1 MADEDTEVLDEEFA
15 EGEAQG
21 DGEGDGEGE
30 GEDGAPKR
38 KKLLFII
45 LAVVLLG
52 GGGGA
57 FFFLKGGHKADAKVE
72 VPAVPP
78 IYVNLDP
85 PFVVNFE
92 AESMVRFLQI
102 TISVMTR
109 DPPTEELLKKN
120 DPRIRNDLLMLLGNQ
135 KYEAISTREGKEKL
149 QAGSLGVVR
158 AVVKAAGGEPDKV
171 EALYFTAFVM
181 Q

>member
-1 MADEDTEVLDEEFA
+1 MADEDSEVLDEEVV
-15 EGEAQG
+15 
-21 DGEGDGEGE
+21 EGE
-30 GEDGAPKR
+30 GEEAPPKS

-57 FFFLKGGHKADAKVE
+57 WFFLKGGDHKAGAKAE
-72 VPAVPP
+72 VPALPP

-92 AESMVRFLQI
+92 AESMVRFLQV
-102 TISVMTR
+102 TISIMTR
-109 DPPTEELLKKN
+109 DPPTSDVLKKN
-120 DPRIRNDLLMLLGNQ
+120 DPRMRNDLLMLLGGQ
-135 KYEAISTREGKEKL
+135 RYDTISTREGKEKL
-149 QAGSLGVVR
+149 QAQSLEAVR
-158 AVVKAAGGEPDKV
+158 AVVKSAGGDADKV

>member
-1 MADEDTEVLDEEFA
+1 MADEEEIQEDEA
-15 EGEAQG
+15 VEGE
-21 DGEGDGEGE
+21 EGE
-30 GEDGAPKR
+30 EGAPKS

-45 LAVVLLG
+45 IAAVLLAG
-52 GGGGA
+52 GAGA
-57 FFFLKGGHKADAKVE
+57 FFFLKGGDAKAE
-72 VPAVPP
+72 AKKEAVILPP

-92 AESMVRFLQI
+92 AEAAVRFLQV
-102 TISVMTR
+102 TVSVMTR
-109 DPPTEELLKKN
+109 EAHIEEILKKN

-135 KYEAISTREGKEKL
+135 KYDTISTREGKEKL
-149 QAGSLGVVR
+149 QANALEAVR
-158 AVVKAAGGEPDKV
+158 AVVKSAGGEPEKI

>member
-1 MADEDTEVLDEEFA
+1 MADEEEFVDDEA
-15 EGEAQG
+15 VEGE
-21 DGEGDGEGE
+21 EGAEE
-30 GEDGAPKR
+30 APKS

-52 GGGGA
+52 GGAGA
-57 FFFLKGGHKADAKVE
+57 FFFLKGGHKEE
-72 VPAVPP
+72 VKAEAPIVAP

-92 AESMVRFLQI
+92 AEAAVRFLQVTVSI
-102 TISVMTR
+102 MTR
-109 DPPTEELLKKN
+109 DPHIQELLKSN
-120 DPRIRNDLLMLLGNQ
+120 DPRIRNDLLMLLSSQ
-135 KYEAISTREGKEKL
+135 KYDAISTREGKEKL
-149 QAGSLGVVR
+149 QTESLEAVR
-158 AVVKAAGGEPDKV
+158 TVVKGAGGEPAKI

>member
-1 MADEDTEVLDEEFA
+1 MADEEEVLEEEA
-15 EGEAQG
+15 VEGE
-21 DGEGDGEGE
+21 EGE
-30 GEDGAPKR
+30 EGAPKS

-45 LAVVLLG
+45 IAAVLVAG
-52 GGGGA
+52 GAGA
-57 FFFLKGGHKADAKVE
+57 FFFLKGGDAKPDAKKE
-72 VPAVPP
+72 AVVLPP

-92 AESMVRFLQI
+92 AEAAVRFLQV
-102 TISVMTR
+102 TVSVMTR
-109 DPPTEELLKKN
+109 EPHVEEILKKN

-135 KYEAISTREGKEKL
+135 KYDTISTREGKEKL
-149 QAGSLGVVR
+149 QADSLEAVR
-158 AVVKAAGGEPDKV
+158 AVVKSAGGEPEKI

>member
-1 MADEDTEVLDEEFA
+1 MADEDEVSEDEA
-15 EGEAQG
+15 VEGE
-21 DGEGDGEGE
+21 EGA
-30 GEDGAPKR
+30 EDAPKS

-52 GGGGA
+52 GGGAGA
-57 FFFLKGGHKADAKVE
+57 FFMLKGGDDHKTAAKKEE
-72 VPAVPP
+72 VVVPP

-92 AESMVRFLQI
+92 AEAAVRFLQV
-102 TISVMTR
+102 TVSVMTR
-109 DPPTEELLKKN
+109 DPHIQEMLKNN
-120 DPRIRNDLLMLLGNQ
+120 DPRIRNDLLMLLSNQ
-135 KYEAISTREGKEKL
+135 KYDAISTREGKEKL
-149 QAGSLGVVR
+149 QTQSLEAVR
-158 AVVKAAGGEPDKV
+158 AVVKSAGGEPEKL

>member
-1 MADEDTEVLDEEFA
+1 MADEDFA
-15 EGEAQG
+15 E
-21 DGEGDGEGE
+21 DGEEGVEGE
-30 GEDGAPKR
+30 EAPPKS

-52 GGGGA
+52 GAGGA
-57 FFFLKGGHKADAKVE
+57 FFFLKGGKHADAKAAAPVL
-72 VPAVPP
+72 PP

-92 AESMVRFLQI
+92 AEAMVRFLQV
-102 TISVMTR
+102 TVSVMTR
-109 DPPTEELLKKN
+109 DPQIADELKKN

-135 KYEAISTREGKEKL
+135 KYQTISTLEGKTDL
-149 QAGSLGVVR
+149 QKRSLEAVRSVVQS
-158 AVVKAAGGEPDKV
+158 AGGQSEKV

>member
-1 MADEDTEVLDEEFA
+1 MADEEEIQEDEA
-15 EGEAQG
+15 VEGE
-21 DGEGDGEGE
+21 EGE
-30 GEDGAPKR
+30 EGAPKS

-45 LAVVLLG
+45 IAAVLLAG
-52 GGGGA
+52 GAGA
-57 FFFLKGGHKADAKVE
+57 FFFLKGGDAKAE
-72 VPAVPP
+72 AKKEAVILPP

-92 AESMVRFLQI
+92 AEAAVRFLQV
-102 TISVMTR
+102 TVSVMTR
-109 DPPTEELLKKN
+109 EVHIEEVLKKN

-135 KYEAISTREGKEKL
+135 KYDTISTREGKEKL
-149 QAGSLGVVR
+149 QANALEAVR
-158 AVVKAAGGEPDKV
+158 AVVKSAGGEPEKI

>member
-1 MADEDTEVLDEEFA
+1 MADEDTEILDEEIV
-15 EGEAQG
+15 EGE
-21 DGEGDGEGE
+21 EGE
-30 GEDGAPKR
+30 EAPPKS

-57 FFFLKGGHKADAKVE
+57 WFFLKGDSHKAEAKAV
-72 VPAVPP
+72 VPALPP

-102 TISVMTR
+102 TVSIMTR
-109 DPPTEELLKKN
+109 DPHTEELVKKN

-135 KYEAISTREGKEKL
+135 HYDTISTREGKENL
-149 QAGSLGVVR
+149 QAQSLESVR
-158 AVVKAAGGEPDKV
+158 TVVKGAGGESEKV

>member
-1 MADEDTEVLDEEFA
+1 MADDDTEILDEEVV
-15 EGEAQG
+15 
-21 DGEGDGEGE
+21 EGE
-30 GEDGAPKR
+30 GEEEAPPKSR
-38 KKLLFII
+38 KLLFII

-57 FFFLKGGHKADAKVE
+57 WFFLSGGKSDAKVAAP
-72 VPAVPP
+72 VLPP

-92 AESMVRFLQI
+92 AESMVRFLQV

-109 DPPTEELLKKN
+109 DAPTSEVLKKN

-135 KYEAISTREGKEKL
+135 PYDAISTREGKEKL
-149 QAGSLGVVR
+149 QAQSLESVR
-158 AVVKAAGGEPDKV
+158 AVVASAGGEAGKV

>member
-1 MADEDTEVLDEEFA
+1 MADEDSEVLDEEIV
-15 EGEAQG
+15 E
-21 DGEGDGEGE
+21 GEGE
-30 GEDGAPKR
+30 GEEAPPKS

-57 FFFLKGGHKADAKVE
+57 WFFLKGGDKASTKAV
-72 VPAVPP
+72 VPALPP

-92 AESMVRFLQI
+92 ADSMVRFLQV
-102 TISVMTR
+102 TVSLMTR
-109 DPPTEELLKKN
+109 DAPTAEILKKD

-135 KYEAISTREGKEKL
+135 KYETISTREGKEEL
-149 QAGSLGVVR
+149 QARSLESVR
-158 AVVKAAGGEPDKV
+158 AVVASAGGEAAKV

>member
-1 MADEDTEVLDEEFA
+1 MADEETEVLEE
-15 EGEAQG
+15 EAV
-21 DGEGDGEGE
+21 EGEGE
-30 GEDGAPKR
+30 GEEAPPKS
-38 KKLLFII
+38 KKLIFII

-57 FFFLKGGHKADAKVE
+57 WFFLKGGHKAEAKVE
-72 VPAVPP
+72 APVLPP

-102 TISVMTR
+102 TVSLMTR
-109 DPPTEELLKKN
+109 DLHTEEVLKKN

-135 KYEAISTREGKEKL
+135 QYDAISTREGKEKL
-149 QAGSLGVVR
+149 QAASLEAVR
-158 AVVKAAGGEPDKV
+158 TVVKSAGGEPEKV

>member
-1 MADEDTEVLDEEFA
+1 MADEDDIE
-15 EGEAQG
+15 EGEEGA
-21 DGEGDGEGE
+21 GEEGAE
-30 GEDGAPKR
+30 GAPKS

-45 LAVVLLG
+45 IAVVLLAG
-52 GGGGA
+52 GAGA
-57 FFFLKGGHKADAKVE
+57 FFFLKGGAHKEEAKKEE
-72 VPAVPP
+72 VVVPP

-92 AESMVRFLQI
+92 AEAAVRFLQV
-102 TISVMTR
+102 TVSVMTR
-109 DPPTEELLKKN
+109 DIHIQELLKNN

-135 KYEAISTREGKEKL
+135 KYESISTRAGKEKL
-149 QAGSLGVVR
+149 QAESLAAVR
-158 AVVKAAGGEPDKV
+158 AVVKSAGGEPEKI

>member
-1 MADEDTEVLDEEFA
+1 MADDEDEIEEGEEA
-15 EGEAQG
+15 EGE
-21 DGEGDGEGE
+21 EGAE
-30 GEDGAPKR
+30 GAPKS

-45 LAVVLLG
+45 IAVVLLG
-52 GGGGA
+52 GGAGA
-57 FFFLKGGHKADAKVE
+57 FFFLKGGAPKEAVKKEE
-72 VPAVPP
+72 VVVPP

-92 AESMVRFLQI
+92 AEAAVRFLQV
-102 TISVMTR
+102 TVSVMTR
-109 DPPTEELLKKN
+109 DIHIQELLKNN

-135 KYEAISTREGKEKL
+135 KYETISTREGKEKL
-149 QAGSLGVVR
+149 QAESLAAIR
-158 AVVKAAGGEPDKV
+158 AIVKSAGGEPEKI

>member
-1 MADEDTEVLDEEFA
+1 MVDEDTEFQDEEIA
-15 EGEAQG
+15 
-21 DGEGDGEGE
+21 EGE
-30 GEDGAPKR
+30 GEDEEAPPR
-38 KKLLFII
+38 SKKLLFII
-45 LAVVLLG
+45 LAVVLLAG

-57 FFFLKGGHKADAKVE
+57 WFFLKGGPKADAKVE
-72 VPAVPP
+72 APVLPP

-92 AESMVRFLQI
+92 AQDMVRFLQV
-102 TISVMTR
+102 TISIMTR
-109 DPPTEELLKKN
+109 DAHVEEVLKKN

-135 KYEAISTREGKEKL
+135 KYETISTREGKEGL
-149 QAGSLGVVR
+149 QAKSLESVR
-158 AVVKAAGGEPDKV
+158 AVVKGAGGESEKV

>member
-1 MADEDTEVLDEEFA
+1 MADEDTEVLDEEFV
-15 EGEAQG
+15 EGE
-21 DGEGDGEGE
+21 EGE
-30 GEDGAPKR
+30 VEGEEGAPKSR
-38 KKLLFII
+38 KLLFII
-45 LAVVLLG
+45 IAAVLLV

-57 FFFLKGGHKADAKVE
+57 FFLLKGDHKAETKAAAPVL
-72 VPAVPP
+72 PP

-92 AESMVRFLQI
+92 AESMVRFLQV
-102 TISVMTR
+102 TVSVMTR
-109 DPPTEELLKKN
+109 DPHVEEELKKN

-135 KYEAISTREGKEKL
+135 KYDAISTREGKE
-149 QAGSLGVVR
+149 SLRAQSLDSVR
-158 AVVKAAGGEPDKV
+158 AVVKSAGGEPEKV

>member
-1 MADEDTEVLDEEFA
+1 MADEEDFE
-15 EGEAQG
+15 
-21 DGEGDGEGE
+21 E
-30 GEDGAPKR
+30 GEDGEGVEGEEAPKKS

-52 GGGGA
+52 GGGGGA
-57 FFFLKGGHKADAKVE
+57 FFFLKGGHKE
-72 VPAVPP
+72 AVKTEATILPP
-78 IYVNLDP
+78 IYVSLDP

-92 AESMVRFLQI
+92 AEAAVRFLQV
-102 TISVMTR
+102 TVSVMTR
-109 DPPTEELLKKN
+109 DAHTQELLKNN

-135 KYEAISTREGKEKL
+135 KYDSISTREGKEKL
-149 QAGSLGVVR
+149 QGASLEAVR
-158 AVVKAAGGEPDKV
+158 TVVKSAGGEGEKI